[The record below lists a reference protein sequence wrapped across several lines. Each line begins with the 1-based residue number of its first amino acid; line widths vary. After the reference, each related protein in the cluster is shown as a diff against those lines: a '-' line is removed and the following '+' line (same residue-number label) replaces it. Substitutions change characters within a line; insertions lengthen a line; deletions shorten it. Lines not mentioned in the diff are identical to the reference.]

1 MDDMRKLLMRE
12 CANAL
17 VSYGVIALLA
27 GTAVAAPVPENVKET
42 VKKIQATNGFEPRD
56 LFFAMEIALP
66 KMIGDAE
73 QCQEMGQLLNK
84 AIAAPE
90 TTAPAKTILHQYLLK
105 VDAKAEAKPLGEGF
119 ASGRCVKKSEEECLK
134 LLASAEASER
144 LAGLVAIVDGY
155 PKAAGKACAEAVKD
169 TSWPVRATAIRCLGG
184 LDGKALVNLLPSLD
198 GAERRIA
205 LDVVAEH
212 SIIDAC
218 PIVREW
224 AKAGDEQAAR
234 ALSVIG
240 SASDVEVLAQVPGGD
255 KIIAQMTQ
263 KGVDAKI
270 SDVLKTTPRAEVR
283 VALLNASALR
293 DSPVLL
299 EQLTVG
305 ANDSEQTVRQTGFRL
320 LGRNA
325 DAAGFPLLVSKL
337 GEADTEA
344 VENAIRLMVRRLG
357 EDKKFLEPLLK
368 RMNDAEAVQDA
379 VLKVLSAFTDDSALA
394 AVVQALPR
402 DAAVRALCDWQ
413 TGNAKGPLEKIKND
427 AKPPAHRILAER
439 ALLRLESTRLPAKS
453 PVAQQKSPSPD
464 KPEVRANA
472 GAQKK
477 ILILTGMEH
486 HNNWQQITPILVEAF
501 AKDKRLEVSV
511 SENPAVMSK
520 AEVLAKY
527 DGYVMLYN
535 NSDKKPAPEGS
546 LANVKQAVEGGKG
559 LVLVH
564 FSSGA
569 FHDWTSNTGS
579 PVFAEIAGCV
589 WNPKM
594 RAHDRHRTFTV
605 NIVDKEHFITKGM
618 NDYEQVDELYT
629 CLDGT
634 VPIHVVASAVS
645 NVDQKVYPL
654 AFVLNPGKGRTFH
667 CALGHSTKAF
677 NEPTLELFKR
687 GVQWSVGLE

>member
-1 MDDMRKLLMRE
+1 MRKLLMRE

-27 GTAVAAPVPENVKET
+27 GTAVAAPVPENVKEA
-42 VKKIQATNGFEPRD
+42 VKKIQATNGFEPRE
-56 LFFAMEIALP
+56 LFFTMEIALP
-66 KMIGDAE
+66 KMINDPE
-73 QCQEMGQLLNK
+73 QCKEMAQLLRA
-84 AIAAPE
+84 AIATPE
-90 TTAPAKTILHQYLLK
+90 TTAPAKTILHQYLIK
-105 VDAKAEAKPLGEGF
+105 VDAKAEAKPLGEAF
-119 ASGRCVKKSEEECLK
+119 ASGACAQKPASECLK
-134 LLASAEASER
+134 LLASADGAER
-144 LAGLVAIVDGY
+144 MAGLVAYVEGY
-155 PKAAGKACAEAVKD
+155 PTEAGKACAEAVKD
-169 TSWPVRATAIRCLGG
+169 ASWPVRATAIRCLGR
-184 LDGKALVNLLPSLD
+184 LDGKALVKLLPSLD

-205 LDVVAEH
+205 LDVVAKH

-240 SASDVEVLAQVPGGD
+240 SAPDVELLAQVPGGD
-255 KIIAQMTQ
+255 KVIAQMTQ
-263 KGVDAKI
+263 QGVDVKI
-270 SDVLKTTPRAEVR
+270 TEILKTTPRAEVR

-305 ANDSEQTVRQTGFRL
+305 ANDSEQTVRQTVFRL

-357 EDKKFLEPLLK
+357 EDKKLLEPLLQ
-368 RMNDAEAVQDA
+368 RMKETEAVQDA
-379 VLKVLSAFTDDSALA
+379 VLKVLSVFTDDLALA
-394 AVVQALPR
+394 AVVQTLPR

-413 TGNAKGPLEKIKND
+413 TANAMGPLEKIKND
-427 AKPPAHRILAER
+427 ANSPAHRILAER

-472 GAQKK
+472 GAPKK

-486 HNNWQQITPILVEAF
+486 HNNWQQITPTLVEAF

-520 AEVLAKY
+520 AEMLAKY

-535 NSDKKPAPEGS
+535 NSDKKPSPEGA
-546 LANVKQAVEGGKG
+546 LANLKKAVEGGKG

-579 PVFAEIAGCV
+579 QVFAEIAGRV
-589 WNPKM
+589 WNPKF
-594 RAHDRHRTFTV
+594 RGHDRHRTFTV
-605 NIVDKEHFITKGM
+605 NIVDKGHFITKGM

-667 CALGHSTKAF
+667 CALGHCPKAF

-687 GVQWSVGLE
+687 GVQWSIGMDK